1 MRFRN
6 LLGYVHFFNNT
17 KVTCVYV
24 SLELLTAI
32 WEMAGVAV
40 YQHYQ
45 SINMTDKKKK
55 NENDDKNYLQ
65 VYSNIEFN
73 LKNSRLDFSDV
84 DSGPWSYSHL
94 GHYK

>member
-1 MRFRN
+1 
-6 LLGYVHFFNNT
+6 
-17 KVTCVYV
+17 
-24 SLELLTAI
+24 
-32 WEMAGVAV
+32 MAGVAV

-84 DSGPWSYSHL
+84 DSGP
-94 GHYK
+94 